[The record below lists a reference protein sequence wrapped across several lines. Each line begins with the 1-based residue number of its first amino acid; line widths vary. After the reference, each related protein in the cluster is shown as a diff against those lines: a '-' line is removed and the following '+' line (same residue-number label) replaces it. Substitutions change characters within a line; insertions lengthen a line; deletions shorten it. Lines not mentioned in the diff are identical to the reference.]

1 MILPASCSAVD
12 PGRLAIAAKV
22 GTSARIGPDAWRS
35 ITWQLVHRRAAS
47 SWPRCGSGRPGCAKD
62 ELVNATKLQVPNAI
76 ALHTFATIVCRPQP
90 HASNLMLQSS
100 TMCGLVCTSRPHT
113 TEKSSGERSWRHKI
127 SRPFPMWSSNWPAWS
142 GLNQPCNAS
151 VRLRAPLADRADSS
165 FASFPTVQAMSW
177 RDCEKCKC
185 AISFSKPKLDAAGGT
200 SLRACRTAPEC
211 NVASASRPTR
221 TACNASQS
229 SNTATTN

>member
-1 MILPASCSAVD
+1 MILPARCSAVD

-22 GTSARIGPDAWRS
+22 GTSARIGLDAWRS

-47 SWPRCGSGRPGCAKD
+47 SCPRCGSARPGWAKD
-62 ELVNATKLQVPNAI
+62 EPANATKLQVPNAI
-76 ALHTFATIVCRPQP
+76 AAHTGAQR

-113 TEKSSGERSWRHKI
+113 TEKSSGVRSWRHRTR
-127 SRPFPMWSSNWPAWS
+127 RPFPMWFSNWPAWS
-142 GLNQPCNAS
+142 ELNQPCSAS
-151 VRLRAPLADRADSS
+151 VRLRAPPASRADSS
-165 FASFPTVQAMSW
+165 CASWPTVQAMSW
-177 RDCEKCKC
+177 RGCEKCKC
-185 AISFSKPKLDAAGGT
+185 AMSFSKPTLDAAGGM
-200 SLRACRTAPEC
+200 SLRACSTAPEC
-211 NVASASRPTR
+211 IVASASRSTR